1 MTLPFLS
8 AAAIWAP
15 ASLKLTLI
23 LLAIG
28 KATWN
33 GVCVGTIIAR
43 FFPIRADESEIR
55 GRNVWG
61 FPARLNWNEIVRA
74 EPMNWWGAPYVRLS
88 SATRRR
94 CLWLP
99 LFLAKQN
106 DFQDLLARSVE
117 IEHPLRAFFEAR
129 G

>member
-15 ASLKLTLI
+15 ASLKLTLV
-23 LLAIG
+23 LVALG

-33 GVCVGTIIAR
+33 GVCVGSIISR
-43 FFPIRADESEIR
+43 FFPIRADETEIR

-61 FPARLNWNEIVRA
+61 FPSRLSWDEIERA
-74 EPMNWWGAPYVRLS
+74 EKINWWGAGYVRLS
-88 SATRRR
+88 SAQRKR

-106 DFQDLLARSVE
+106 EFQNLLARSVE
-117 IEHPLRAFFEAR
+117 TEHPLRAFFEAR
-129 G
+129 D